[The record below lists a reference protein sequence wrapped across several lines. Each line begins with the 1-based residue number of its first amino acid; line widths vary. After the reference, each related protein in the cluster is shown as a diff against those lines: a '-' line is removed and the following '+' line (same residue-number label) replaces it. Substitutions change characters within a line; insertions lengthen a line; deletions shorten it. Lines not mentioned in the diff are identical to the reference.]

1 MHVPCIRT
9 KGMYSVQMQGKLF
22 QRKQELKTDLRKDEN
37 RTGKGQSW
45 RDTVPLLIPRK
56 TQLKGSLNVS
66 GSVAVMYTAVHT
78 RK

>member
-9 KGMYSVQMQGKLF
+9 MYQNHGDVLNTNAGETIPEKTGTK
-22 QRKQELKTDLRKDEN
+22 RTDLRKDEN

-56 TQLKGSLNVS
+56 TQLKGS
-66 GSVAVMYTAVHT
+66 
-78 RK
+78 